1 MRKICALFLILALL
15 LLCGC
20 SPEPGSTSPASDA
33 PASTAAPTTSA
44 PSSTGSEATVQ
55 ELSDP
60 YDLTEDT
67 VLFYGQAEFK
77 SRQGTLLSLETV
89 LSAPEEALLPRT
101 HYYDERFPGESA
113 RWLRLLDYAFANEYQ
128 GFSVRTRS
136 LPALSEDQRSAID
149 ILYRIDDGRM
159 CFLDTDGV
167 TTAFYLC
174 NRTDAME
181 KFAVGLQEARRI
193 ASEAPRG
200 DDWETA
206 EWIFRYLAD
215 HLTYGDRETYYSD
228 RGHHLYDAL
237 VENECLCSGYADAMY
252 YLCNL
257 CGVECLELQ
266 GWSNGPAGPGSE
278 ETDGHAWNIVRVYGT
293 WYVCDPTFN
302 DTAPMPAD
310 VPLCFCLSSR
320 FMEATFGHR
329 ADWIY
334 ADANW
339 IPACETCFDP
349 VSTWNT
355 TPEGAL
361 KSWLWFAAYAA
372 FDPTY
377 LLACGELA
385 DFRADAAVS
394 DELGQLETEV
404 FYAEYAAWAGR
415 FMSEDAAT
423 QLPWVFA
430 EGADGKLLVR
440 RAETDSGIDWAK
452 LAIRSV
458 SAGENGAYTADL
470 GAASAVF
477 TVSKNEAGLYRVET
491 LTLTENR

>member
-1 MRKICALFLILALL
+1 MKRLLVLFLALL

-20 SPEPGSTSPASDA
+20 A
-33 PASTAAPTTSA
+33 PASGPTQTAAPTTETAA
-44 PSSTGSEATVQ
+44 PPQPEPTAATPSETAVL
-55 ELSDP
+55 EDARLSD
-60 YDLTEDT
+60 LTADT
-67 VLFYGQAEFK
+67 VLLYRQAEFK
-77 SRQGTLLSLETV
+77 SRQGTLFSMDSV
-89 LSAPEEALLPRT
+89 RSASEEALLPRS
-101 HYYDERFPGESA
+101 HEYDDCFPGDSA
-113 RWLRLLDYAFANEYQ
+113 LWLQLLDYAFANEYQ

-334 ADANW
+334 ADANR

-349 VSTWNT
+349 VSAWNA

-361 KSWLWFAAYAA
+361 KSWLWFAAYDA

-377 LLACGELA
+377 LLACGGIA
-385 DFRADAAVS
+385 DFRTEDAVS
-394 DELGQLETEV
+394 DESVQIDTDIS
-404 FYAEYAAWAGR
+404 YAAYAAWAGR
-415 FMSEDAAT
+415 FMQEDAALL
-423 QLPWVFA
+423 LPWVFA
-430 EGADGKLLVR
+430 EGGNGRLILR
-440 RAETDSGIDWAK
+440 RADTDSGIDWAK
-452 LAIRSV
+452 LKILSV
-458 SAGENGAYTADL
+458 TEENGVYTADL
-470 GAASAVF
+470 GAASAVY
-477 TVSKNEAGLYRVET
+477 TVSKTADGLYRIET
-491 LTLTENR
+491 IAVTANQ

>member
-1 MRKICALFLILALL
+1 MKRLFALFLALL

-20 SPEPGSTSPASDA
+20 APEPTPTETVPATTAA
-33 PASTAAPTTSA
+33 PASTASQPDVLENAR
-44 PSSTGSEATVQ
+44 
-55 ELSDP
+55 LSD
-60 YDLTEDT
+60 LTADT
-67 VLFYGQAEFK
+67 VLLYRQAEFK
-77 SRQGTLLSLETV
+77 SRQGTLFSMDTV
-89 LSAPEEALLPRT
+89 RSASEEALLPRS
-101 HYYDERFPGESA
+101 HEYDDCFPGDSA
-113 RWLRLLDYAFANEYQ
+113 LWLQLLDYAFANEYQ

-200 DDWETA
+200 DDWETT

-278 ETDGHAWNIVRVYGT
+278 EGDGHAWNIARVYGT

-310 VPLCFCLSSR
+310 VPLCFCLSAR
-320 FMEATFGHR
+320 FLEMTFGHSPHG
-329 ADWIY
+329 IF
-334 ADANW
+334 ADAQW

-349 VSTWNT
+349 VAAWNA

-361 KSWLWFAAYAA
+361 KSWLWFAAYDA

-377 LLACGELA
+377 LLACGDLA
-385 DFRADAAVS
+385 DYRADTAVS
-394 DELGQLETEV
+394 DESERLIPSV
-404 FYAEYAAWAGR
+404 SYAALAAWAGR
-415 FMSEDAAT
+415 FMGEEPALL
-423 QLPWVFA
+423 LPWGFA
-430 EGADGKLLVR
+430 EGGDGELILR
-440 RAETDSGIDWAK
+440 RAETDSGIDWGK

-458 SAGENGAYTADL
+458 TAGENGVYTADL

-477 TVSKNEAGLYRVET
+477 TVTESGGLYRIET
-491 LTLTENR
+491 ITLTETP